1 MYSISKLTHP
11 ATAVEHAL
19 SCNFFH
25 RAEKSLI
32 VAGANV
38 IRVFRLIPDV
48 DPNKKERFAD
58 NRPPKMKLE
67 CLATYTLFGN
77 VMSMQAVSLA
87 GSQRDSLLISF
98 RDAKLS
104 VVEYDP
110 EAHDLRTLSLHY
122 FEEEDMRV
130 AVRVRYLVTVPSTI
144 AGNYTHSR
152 DRQGHLGAS
161 GHTRLPLYS
170 PPFEQ
175 SKLPTSSHLPLPP
188 HTPQTTLPLTLA
200 IDTAKDD
207 RTEGTEQKATLLLKI
222 FFPLRS
228 SATLHWSL
236 TRTTQGLPPLRNPTD
251 CTLFPPPPWL
261 DTSPP
266 SPPLL
271 TVKQHALFHRSLSDH
286 LYGTCHCIY
295 CREVIPTEKCFFST
309 SSPKPRPASLKKKKD
324 SRKKLKRPK
333 SRSLPRILKC
343 GHNTMLFECSTIG
356 MQDIQRFHQGF
367 YDSSTKGG
375 WTHHYHIPLVRVDP
389 EGRCA
394 VMLVYG
400 RKLVVLPFRR
410 ETALD
415 DPELSMADVKTGP
428 GSSKA
433 PVLASYMIVLKE
445 LDEKMDNVI
454 DVQFLHGYY
463 EPTLLI
469 LYEPVKTFPG

>member
-1 MYSISKLTHP
+1 MVYPVVSSIESRCATELIAEPLVRTSFTQGNETTEASLIPSVTQVFVASTSIVCSSTEDNHLLHVVRMYSISKLTHP

-122 FEEEDMRV
+122 FEEEDMRM
-130 AVRVRYLVTVPSTI
+130 RIS
-144 AGNYTHSR
+144 N
-152 DRQGHLGAS
+152 
-161 GHTRLPLYS
+161 
-170 PPFEQ
+170 
-175 SKLPTSSHLPLPP
+175 
-188 HTPQTTLPLTLA
+188 
-200 IDTAKDD
+200 IDM
-207 RTEGTEQKATLLLKI
+207 E
-222 FFPLRS
+222 
-228 SATLHWSL
+228 
-236 TRTTQGLPPLRNPTD
+236 
-251 CTLFPPPPWL
+251 
-261 DTSPP
+261 
-266 SPPLL
+266 
-271 TVKQHALFHRSLSDH
+271 
-286 LYGTCHCIY
+286 
-295 CREVIPTEKCFFST
+295 
-309 SSPKPRPASLKKKKD
+309 
-324 SRKKLKRPK
+324 
-333 SRSLPRILKC
+333 
-343 GHNTMLFECSTIG
+343 
-356 MQDIQRFHQGF
+356 
-367 YDSSTKGG
+367 GG
-375 WTHHYHIPLVRVDP
+375 WTHHYHIPMVRVDP

-415 DPELSMADVKTGP
+415 DPDLSMADVKTGP
-428 GSSKA
+428 GSSKV

-469 LYEPVKTFPG
+469 LYEPVKTFPGRIAVRKDTCAMVAISLNIQQKVHPIIWSVSNLPFDCTQAIPVKWDAGRGHQLSDLPQPECASIRRVCQQHRRDQHQLPP